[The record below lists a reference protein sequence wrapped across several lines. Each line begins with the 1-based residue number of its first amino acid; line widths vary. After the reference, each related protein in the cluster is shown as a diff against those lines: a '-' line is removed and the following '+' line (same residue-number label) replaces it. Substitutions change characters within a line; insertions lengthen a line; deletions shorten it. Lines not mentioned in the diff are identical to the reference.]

1 MLVMLAVGGI
11 TCVVWGTML
20 WLSFLDEKRVGLL
33 RRPVK
38 HGKNAVRDVGGWEP
52 DDRDIVRKRMKRRLC

>member
-1 MLVMLAVGGI
+1 MLVLLAVGGI

-20 WLSFLDEKRVGLL
+20 WLSFLDENQVELL

-38 HGKNAVRDVGGWEP
+38 R
-52 DDRDIVRKRMKRRLC
+52 RKTPFETAEAERRSTGMSRRRG

>member
-1 MLVMLAVGGI
+1 MLVLLAVGGI

-20 WLSFLDEKRVGLL
+20 WLSFLDEKQVGLL

-38 HGKNAVRDVGGWEP
+38 RSQTPFETGEAEHRPTE
-52 DDRDIVRKRMKRRLC
+52 IS

>member
-20 WLSFLDEKRVGLL
+20 WLSFLDEKQVGLL

-38 HGKNAVRDVGGWEP
+38 RMARTPFETGEVENRP
-52 DDRDIVRKRMKRRLC
+52 TDIS

>member
-1 MLVMLAVGGI
+1 MLVLLAVGGI

-20 WLSFLDEKRVGLL
+20 WLSFLDEKQVRLL

-38 HGKNAVRDVGGWEP
+38 LSKTPFKTAEAEHRSTE
-52 DDRDIVRKRMKRRLC
+52 IS

>member
-1 MLVMLAVGGI
+1 MLVLLAVGGI

-20 WLSFLDEKRVGLL
+20 WLSFLDEKQVGLL

-38 HGKNAVRDVGGWEP
+38 RSQTPFETGEAEHRP
-52 DDRDIVRKRMKRRLC
+52 TDISRGRG

>member
-38 HGKNAVRDVGGWEP
+38 HGKNAVRDVGG
-52 DDRDIVRKRMKRRLC
+52 

>member
-1 MLVMLAVGGI
+1 MLVLLAVGGI

-20 WLSFLDEKRVGLL
+20 WLSFLDEKQVGLL

-38 HGKNAVRDVGGWEP
+38 RGKTPFETAEAEHRSTE
-52 DDRDIVRKRMKRRLC
+52 IS